1 VKPSESRALLA
12 CSQFKGDALLVES
25 EHDPIIPRQ
34 VVANYREALSGAASV
49 TYRLM
54 EDADHALTSEA
65 GQQAYTTLLV
75 SWLSEMIR
83 GARAEAQAKPVVAKS
98 PKVEVAASD

>member
-1 VKPSESRALLA
+1 
-12 CSQFKGDALLVES
+12 VES
-25 EHDPIIPRQ
+25 EHDVIIPHQ
-34 VVANYREALSGAASV
+34 VVLNYRDALAATRSL
-49 TYRLM
+49 TYRVIGG
-54 EDADHALTSEA
+54 ADHGLAEPRW
-65 GQQAYTTLLV
+65 QQAYTTILV